1 MPSRIFVG
9 VTGHRNLTAVA
20 RLVKAIDAALEEIER
35 GQAGEG
41 AAAIRLVALS
51 PLAEGADRLVAGRV
65 LAREGGELEVVLPL
79 PENEYAADFRTAGS
93 RAEFAELLARA
104 RSIERLPP
112 SPTRAEAYA
121 RAGRYVVD
129 HCDVLITIWDGKP
142 EEGPGGTAEVVRYA
156 RAQGRRIAWIDPNGA
171 GPIS

>member
-1 MPSRIFVG
+1 MPSRIVVG
-9 VTGHRNLTAVA
+9 VTGHRNLPAGA
-20 RLVKAIDAALEEIER
+20 RLEEAVDAALDEIER
-35 GQAGEG
+35 GPAGEN
-41 AAAIRLVALS
+41 AAAVRLVALS

-79 PENEYAADFRTAGS
+79 FENEYAADFETAGS
-93 RAEFAELLARA
+93 QVEFADLLARA

-112 SPTRAEAYA
+112 SPGRAEAYS

-129 HCDVLITIWDGKP
+129 HCDILIAIWDGKP

-156 RAQGRRIAWIDPNGA
+156 RAQGRRLVWIDPGGA
-171 GPIS
+171 GIIS